1 MLTTEAAVI
10 GLNGAPNPE
19 SVTAVVTIC
28 AQQKRVRPSRSS
40 TPAILAA
47 SKQSDLERGWRATL
61 AALPACT
68 LASDLYAGRAFG
80 LAKDAARITNS
91 ALYVVSAGLGL
102 VAGATAVPAYGLTIA
117 KDGPESVLGK
127 VVGPFNPA
135 DWFAGLLSGPYS
147 TDWTRIVGA
156 GRGRVLVALTKPYAE
171 MVGESLSAVPQDAL
185 DRIRIFG
192 AGLSSALP
200 AILQSALVP
209 YDERLDT
216 LFPGT
221 RSDFAQRA
229 MHHFANLVAH
239 LPVDQRGDAEAV
251 RACLDRVDAPVRPT
265 RMQRTD
271 SELLTIISGR
281 LAPQASASRL
291 LRQLRDE
298 DGIACEQGRFAR
310 LFRTAAASGA
320 AT

>member
-1 MLTTEAAVI
+1 M
-10 GLNGAPNPE
+10 
-19 SVTAVVTIC
+19 
-28 AQQKRVRPSRSS
+28 RPSRSS

-47 SKQSDLERGWRATL
+47 THQADLERAWRAAL
-61 AALPACT
+61 AALPAGT

-91 ALYVVSAGLGL
+91 GFYVVSAGLGL
-102 VAGATAVPAYGLTIA
+102 IAGATVVPAYGLTIA

-135 DWFAGLLSGPYS
+135 GWFAGVLSGPYS
-147 TDWTRIVGA
+147 TDWTRIVGV

-185 DRIRIFG
+185 DRLRIFG

-209 YDERLDT
+209 YDDRLDT

-239 LPVDQRGDAEAV
+239 LPVDRRGDAEAV
-251 RACLDRVDAPVRPT
+251 RACLDRVDAPVRPK

-310 LFRTAAASGA
+310 LFRTAAISGA